1 MVNSCFGPLPGSEFT
16 HKQRVITKLNLASR
30 PFRNRTTPYILS
42 LLLMAFSVAAMLL
55 LISQLN
61 QNIRLNDVA
70 EEQIE
75 DFEDQIAALKAKGA
89 EVRQQLSPEQRDL
102 LVASH
107 KLVANKTFGWSRL
120 FYDLESVI
128 PGNVSASR
136 ISVENVYRDG
146 DRVRAELDLTVLSR
160 DYQSVMSMIGAM
172 NNSGVFNAELR
183 SQNLQTNQRMTYS
196 EYTLR
201 LIYTPPFGINP
212 NASEVAMS
220 QGGGR

>member
-1 MVNSCFGPLPGSEFT
+1 MVNSCFGPLAGPEFT

-61 QNIRLNDVA
+61 ENIRLNDNA
-70 EEQIE
+70 KQQIDE
-75 DFEDQIAALKAKGA
+75 FEDQIAALKAKGA
-89 EVRQQLSPEQRDL
+89 EVRQQLSPEQLDL

-201 LIYTPPFGINP
+201 LVYTPPFGINP

-220 QGGGR
+220 QGGAE